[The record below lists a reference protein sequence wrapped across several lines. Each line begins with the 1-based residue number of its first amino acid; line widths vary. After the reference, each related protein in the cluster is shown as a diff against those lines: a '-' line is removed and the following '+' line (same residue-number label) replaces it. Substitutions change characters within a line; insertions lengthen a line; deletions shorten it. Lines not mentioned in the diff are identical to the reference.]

1 MRFPVWKISKS
12 AKKLIFG
19 IIDGQVLNAL
29 TYFEN
34 VNHMFLVEIK
44 SDQLKMLLHN
54 VLISL
59 HLEIFIE
66 T

>member
-1 MRFPVWKISKS
+1 MRFPVWKIRKS

-19 IIDGQVLNAL
+19 IIDEQVLNAL

-34 VNHMFLVEIK
+34 INHMFLVEIK
-44 SDQLKMLLHN
+44 SDQLKVLLHN

-59 HLEIFIE
+59 RFEVFIE
-66 T
+66 M